1 MKFSV
6 DIENGK
12 RVISISGKLETL
24 PDAIDMINLLIDTV
38 KAAYKTDIVFD
49 SDDEDNPDA

>member
-12 RVISISGKLETL
+12 RVVSVSGKLENIS
-24 PDAIDMINLLIDTV
+24 DAVDMINLLIDTV